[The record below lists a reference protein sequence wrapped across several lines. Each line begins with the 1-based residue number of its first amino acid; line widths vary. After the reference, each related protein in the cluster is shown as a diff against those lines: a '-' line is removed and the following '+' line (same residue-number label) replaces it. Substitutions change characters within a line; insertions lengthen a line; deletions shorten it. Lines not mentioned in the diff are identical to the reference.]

1 MIRISYLAKARVLF
15 LPNFSRNFIY
25 TFVFREKCK
34 TPEIIAWF
42 CKGAQN
48 AKLYLFI
55 VFPKARSKLC
65 FSSGE
70 VLSMRIRFSSVRFW
84 LFRIRSF
91 IFVFGLQ
98 TEHISLTLLGT
109 NPVSPRGTQLKNPLL
124 HRSSLSF
131 RPRCIIRRKI
141 VWSCPSV
148 ENRSIFGFGGTS
160 DLLDQMFA
168 SRQWFEL
175 RR

>member
-1 MIRISYLAKARVLF
+1 MIRISYLAKDHVLF

-34 TPEIIAWF
+34 TPEIISWF

-109 NPVSPRGTQLKNPLL
+109 NPVSPRGTQLQKLL
-124 HRSSLSF
+124 LQRRNLSF
-131 RPRCIIRRKI
+131 CPRCILGRKI
-141 VWSCPSV
+141 IITCP
-148 ENRSIFGFGGTS
+148 TC
-160 DLLDQMFA
+160 
-168 SRQWFEL
+168 
-175 RR
+175 